1 MHVPACMPLK
11 LQRLLLLGGPVL
23 FLLGL
28 LVTPALDD
36 LRGRPLRQTLVLL
49 LLPVLL
55 SALAAKP
62 LRLRLANALALL
74 WAAPLLVFAG
84 AGPVLA
90 TLVLCLAAIALGGR
104 IAPARAAPLQ
114 LALGLVLLAGAV
126 GWLLPLPVHHAAAYW
141 PALLALLAW
150 RWRPVL
156 ASLQQ
161 LHAGWRDAVDAA
173 PRSAAWAVASVGL
186 LSTAAWLPTLAYDD
200 LAYHLAL
207 PAQLEQ
213 LGYYRLDVRSQSWA
227 LAPWSPDVLHAIVQ
241 VMAGAEGRGALNMA
255 WVLLVAAGGFQ
266 ATQAIGGD
274 RAAAFATVALAAS
287 VPMMAWLVG
296 GMQVELPA
304 AALGLVLAA
313 VLATRAAG
321 AADGGPVASRDL
333 PALAVLAGGLVA
345 TKASLVLM
353 LFPLGLWWLW
363 QVRARLPWR
372 ALPGG
377 AMLAVFAG
385 GSSYAYAVAIA
396 GNPLLPLFNDW
407 FPNDYAAGRMID
419 SRWLAGLSWDIP
431 WRMAFESPRYDE
443 GFAGSAGFLLVLLAG
458 PWLLALLRP
467 GPARTLAWVSLVAG
481 LLPLLFI
488 QYARYVLPAMLL
500 GLPAL
505 VATCRSLGGVR
516 AGTALLALAWGA
528 NVAFFANGSWIW
540 RTGAPLQ
547 VFQPREAARQALWL
561 EYAPERAWGP
571 LLRGQA
577 GARLLVLSPSP
588 AVAEFGGRAFSP
600 SRYDP
605 ALQEA
610 ATRAAGS
617 AEAWR
622 RLLLDHGFTH
632 VSLRE
637 AGDPALAAALVQ
649 LGARR
654 EAVSGDAQL
663 WRLPPGPGARDLMRE
678 RDVAARW
685 RASVLAR

>member
-1 MHVPACMPLK
+1 MHVFAWMPFN
-11 LQRLLLLGGPVL
+11 LQRLLLPSGPVL
-23 FLLGL
+23 FVLGL
-28 LVTPALDD
+28 LLTPALDD

-55 SALAAKP
+55 SALAATL
-62 LRLRLANALALL
+62 LRWRLANALALL
-74 WAAPLLVFAG
+74 WALLLLAITGVAPA
-84 AGPVLA
+84 LA
-90 TLVLCLAAIALGGR
+90 TLVLCLAALAVGGR

-114 LALGLVLLAGAV
+114 LALGLVLLAGVA
-126 GWLLPLPVHHAAAYW
+126 GWLSPLPIHHAAAYW

-150 RWRPVL
+150 CWRPVL
-156 ASLQQ
+156 AAVQHM
-161 LHAGWRDAVDAA
+161 HAGWRGAVDSA
-173 PRSAAWAVASVGL
+173 PRAAAWAVATIGL

-200 LAYHLAL
+200 LVYHLAL

-213 LGYYRLDVRSQSWA
+213 LGYYRLDLRSQSWA

-241 VMAGAEGRGALNMA
+241 VMARAEGRGALNMA
-255 WVLLVAAGGFQ
+255 WVLLLAAGGFQ
-266 ATQAIGGD
+266 AARAIGGD
-274 RAAAFATVALAAS
+274 RVAAFATVALAAS

-304 AALGLVLAA
+304 AALGLMAA
-313 VLATRAAG
+313 ALLATRAAE
-321 AADGGPVASRDL
+321 AASGEPVASRDL

-363 QVRARLPWR
+363 QSRSRLPWR

-377 AMLAVFAG
+377 VLLALAVG

-419 SRWLAGLSWDIP
+419 SRWFAGLSWDIP
-431 WRMAFESPRYDE
+431 WRMAFESSRYDE
-443 GFAGSAGFLLVLLAG
+443 GRAGSAGFLLVVLAG

-467 GPARTLAWVSLVAG
+467 GPARPLAWVSLVAG

-488 QYARYVLPAMLL
+488 QYARYVLPAMVL

-516 AGTALLALAWGA
+516 AGTALLAMAWGA
-528 NVAFFANGSWIW
+528 NLVFFANGSWIW
-540 RTGAPLQ
+540 RTGAPLL
-547 VFQPREAARQALWL
+547 VFQPREAAWQAMWL

-571 LLRGQA
+571 VLRGQA
-577 GARLLVLSPSP
+577 DARLLVVSPLP

-600 SRYDP
+600 SRYDS
-605 ALQEA
+605 ALEQAA
-610 ATRAAGS
+610 ATAAGS
-617 AEAWR
+617 PEAWR
-622 RLLLDHGFTH
+622 RLLLEQGFTH
-632 VSLRE
+632 ASLRE
-637 AGDPALAAALVQ
+637 GADPALLAALAQ
-649 LGARR
+649 LGARQVAAFG
-654 EAVSGDAQL
+654 EARL
-663 WRLPPGPGARDLMRE
+663 WSLPRHSGARDLMQE
-678 RDVAARW
+678 RDVAAHW
-685 RASVLAR
+685 RAKE